1 MIVLPRIALS
11 ASALVLLAALPAASA
26 STVRE
31 IRMTSRF
38 VPGETSARAGDTLR
52 FINQTGGPHN
62 IQFFVDSIP
71 ESARALLEA
80 AMPGEK
86 IGPLS
91 SPLLLDEHA
100 RYDIA
105 VPALPPGRYPFVC
118 LPHFASRM
126 LGAIIVVP

>member
-1 MIVLPRIALS
+1 MIVLRGS
-11 ASALVLLAALPAASA
+11 AVTPALVLLLAALRAAPAA
-26 STVRE
+26 TVRE

-38 VPGETSARAGDTLR
+38 VPAEISARAGDTLR

-62 IQFFVDSIP
+62 IQVFVDSIP
-71 ESARALLEA
+71 ESARVLLEA

-91 SPLLLDEHA
+91 SPLLLGEHD

-105 VPALPPGRYPFVC
+105 VPALPPGRYPFVG

-126 LGAIIVVP
+126 LGTLVVVP